1 MSFHAKQQS
10 QRQHH
15 AQALPLS
22 LKSHLFHGPA
32 SLLLSLG
39 MDGAH
44 GVSLPELPVMRLGW
58 RRERGPSLAPGW
70 GLRGQQILESGP
82 PHLSF
87 PLRLPV

>member
-44 GVSLPELPVMRLGW
+44 GLSLQELPVMRLGW
-58 RRERGPSLAPGW
+58 HQERGPSLAPGW
-70 GLRGQQILESGP
+70 GLRGQQVLESDP
-82 PHLSF
+82 LHLSF
-87 PLRLPV
+87 LLRLPV